1 MYFKKLKGVRNNTLH
16 LRCLVSPE
24 YIPCINFLFHVIQ
37 TSIIPVRDNRLAL
50 RFESVQVVH
59 YLAAEEGAA
68 VFQCRLV
75 DDYFRT
81 FGFHPLHYALDAGL
95 AEVIAV
101 RLHGQAVNAD
111 SALALLVGA
120 EITPVVIVVIS
131 GSI

>member
-1 MYFKKLKGVRNNTLH
+1 M
-16 LRCLVSPE
+16 
-24 YIPCINFLFHVIQ
+24 
-37 TSIIPVRDNRLAL
+37 

-101 RLHGQAVNAD
+101 RFHRQAVNAD

-120 EITPVVIVVIS
+120 EITAVVIVVIS
-131 GSI
+131 GFGQHTVGNEVFPCAVAFHNRLNQVLGHIGIVCQELFRIFG